1 MLKGKLLISS
11 FQRKEIQDAVKS
23 GVSIY
28 SRQDAQYILI
38 LITTKYLVRYCIFCY
53 LFINNGNW

>member
-11 FQRKEIQDAVKS
+11 FQRKEIQDALKS

-28 SRQDAQYILI
+28 SRQDALYNLI
-38 LITTKYLVRYCIFCY
+38 LITTMYVLS
-53 LFINNGNW
+53 

>member
-11 FQRKEIQDAVKS
+11 LQRKEIQDALKS

-28 SRQDAQYILI
+28 SRQDAQYNLI
-38 LITTKYLVRYCIFCY
+38 LIPNY
-53 LFINNGNW
+53 